1 MKIASNPLESIRIK
15 WTLTGILI
23 AIGIQGLII
32 LVQWLQGRT
41 VIWSDVF
48 PTMAAVFAVVFAV
61 QGSVY
66 EVARLPKT

>member
-1 MKIASNPLESIRIK
+1 MKIASTPLESIRIK
-15 WTLTGILI
+15 WTLTGIFI